1 MITRHQR
8 GPGHRIASL
17 RAVLTAARVFRR
29 GDAEIAEGRNE
40 LRPYRQPLAIFT
52 ASLGGHPVDPLSL
65 AKRRNW

>member
-1 MITRHQR
+1 
-8 GPGHRIASL
+8 
-17 RAVLTAARVFRR
+17 VFGL

-65 AKRRNW
+65 ARRRNC